1 MRDASVVKVEGVVEE
16 ALPGLLFRVNLLK
29 EKTEDAEEKPRQ
41 ILAYMGGKMKKY
53 RIRVVPGDRVTVEMP
68 SITDER
74 GRIIRRL

>member
-1 MRDASVVKVEGVVEE
+1 MTDKSVVKVEGVVEE

-29 EKTEDAEEKPRQ
+29 EKTEDGKPKQ

-53 RIRVVPGDRVTVEMP
+53 RIRVVPGDNVTVEMP